1 MNSLLMVV
9 SMIGLTSRSFPV
21 RSFASLLVFGL
32 AACASKGSKGVAPV
46 EFKPQMT
53 ALEKL
58 KIDGP
63 VELRLKAD
71 PSRIEKVN
79 YFHRARSRSFEDN
92 QVRTQKDE
100 TLEFTSQA
108 ATVKVEADKDRFTQV
123 LTTENKQGSGSL
135 NDFAMPEIGEKL
147 QVTANGQ
154 GKILKSG
161 EYPENS
167 IFYVSPISLPS
178 GPVNIGDT
186 WTMQANWLSLGEMV
200 PYRLDMLSILKG
212 FLKCGAHRCAEL
224 EISGEVGLQGAIA
237 QAMAFKSIW
246 RGRIYFDIDAG
257 TVVWSRV
264 DSEESFSSG
273 NVRRDVDSCLEAVLV
288 EPADLKLAGIGKPT
302 CIGVGSPEEKT
313 TAASTVVQPKK

>member
-1 MNSLLMVV
+1 
-9 SMIGLTSRSFPV
+9 MIRLTSFGRSDKN
-21 RSFASLLVFGL
+21 SFGL
-32 AACASKGSKGVAPV
+32 GILAHAAMLLALTACASKGSKSVPKV
-46 EFKPQMT
+46 EFKPQMA
-53 ALEKL
+53 ALESL
-58 KIDGP
+58 RVDSP

-79 YFHRARSRSFEDN
+79 YFHRSRSRSFEDN

-108 ATVKVEADKDRFTQV
+108 ATVKVEPEKDRFTQV

-147 QVTANGQ
+147 QVTANSQ

-161 EYPENS
+161 DYPENS
-167 IFYVSPISLPS
+167 IFYVSPISLPTGAVS
-178 GPVNIGDT
+178 VGDT

-200 PYRLDMLSILKG
+200 PYRLDMVSILKG
-212 FLKCGAHRCAEL
+212 FLKCGSHRCAEL

-237 QAMAFKSIW
+237 QAMAFKSVW
-246 RGRIYFDIDAG
+246 RGRIYFDVDAG

-288 EPADLKLAGIGKPT
+288 EPTDLKLTGISKPT
-302 CIGVGSPEEKT
+302 CIGVGSPEDN
-313 TAASTVVQPKK
+313 APAPAPKK